1 MRVAAVV
8 FLLCLAGCDEPPVPP
23 AKTPAAPTPIGL
35 ADPVPSAPET
45 PAKPGQDAEALPDA
59 PKLDAA
65 NTHKPLTPDGA
76 LLVEV
81 APDPADAK
89 KTKAVRLLVQCVV
102 VSPRAPSLEVL
113 LCKSNTKEHEAILHT
128 AVDAKFLHS
137 GLVALGMNPG
147 SPVQFVDPKSGEA
160 KYVAASGAKVAVAVH
175 YRRAGKLHTHPAQEW
190 ITDVKTKKP
199 MAHEW
204 VFAGSRFFKDPDEP
218 TKAPYYGANGGDVI
232 AVSNFPDSMLDLP
245 VSVGSDNADLAFE
258 GAYDRV
264 PPPGSKVW
272 VILSRR

>member
-1 MRVAAVV
+1 MRIAAAV
-8 FLLCLAGCDEPPVPP
+8 FLLCLAGCDEPPAPSAV
-23 AKTPAAPTPIGL
+23 TPAPAAEAP
-35 ADPVPSAPET
+35 V
-45 PAKPGQDAEALPDA
+45 KPLGDAEALPDA
-59 PKLDAA
+59 PKADAA
-65 NTHKPLTPDGA
+65 NSHKPLARDGS
-76 LLVEV
+76 LLMEF

-89 KTKAVRLLVQCVV
+89 KTKAVRLLVQCTVV
-102 VSPRAPSLEVL
+102 APRAPSLEVL

-137 GLVALGMNPG
+137 GLVALDLNPG
-147 SPVQFVDPKSGEA
+147 APVQFVDPKSGEA
-160 KYVAASGAKVAVAVH
+160 KYVAASGPKVAVAVH
-175 YRRAGKLHTHPAQEW
+175 YRRAGKLHTHAAQEW
-190 ITDVKTKKP
+190 ITDTKTKKP

-204 VFAGSRFFKDPDEP
+204 VFAGSNFFKDPDEP

-245 VSVGSDNADLAFE
+245 VSVSSDNSDLAFE

-272 VILSRR
+272 LILSRR

>member
-1 MRVAAVV
+1 MRVVAVTL
-8 FLLCLAGCDEPPVPP
+8 LLCLVGCDDPPTPP
-23 AKTPAAPTPIGL
+23 TVAPTP
-35 ADPVPSAPET
+35 AVAQAA
-45 PAKPGQDAEALPDA
+45 AKPGTDAEALPDA
-59 PKLDAA
+59 PKADAA

-81 APDPADAK
+81 GPDPADAK
-89 KTKAVRLLVQCVV
+89 KTKPVRLLLKCTVV
-102 VSPRAPSLEVL
+102 APRAPSLEVL
-113 LCKSNTKEHEAILHT
+113 LCKTGTKEHEAILHA

-137 GLVALGMNPG
+137 GLVALGLNPG
-147 SPVQFVDPKSGEA
+147 KPVQFVDPKTGEA
-160 KYVAASGAKVAVAVH
+160 NYVAASGPKVAVTVH
-175 YRRAGKLHTHPAQEW
+175 YRRAGKLHTHAAQEW
-190 ITDVKTKKP
+190 VTDVKTKKP

-204 VFAGSRFFKDPDEP
+204 VFAGSSFFKDPDEP

-264 PPPGSKVW
+264 PPPGSKAW
-272 VILSRR
+272 LILAPR

>member
-1 MRVAAVV
+1 MRIAAVAL
-8 FLLCLAGCDEPPVPP
+8 LLCLAGCDEPPISTPT
-23 AKTPAAPTPIGL
+23 ASPAAPTV
-35 ADPVPSAPET
+35 APV
-45 PAKPGQDAEALPDA
+45 PAKPPADAEALPDA
-59 PKLDAA
+59 PKADAA
-65 NTHKPLTPDGA
+65 NMHKPLTPDGA

-81 APDPADAK
+81 GPDPADAK
-89 KTKAVRLLVQCVV
+89 KTKPVRLLVKCVV
-102 VSPRAPSLEVL
+102 VPRAPSLEVL
-113 LCKSNTKEHEAILHT
+113 LCKTNTKEHETILHT

-137 GLVALGMNPG
+137 GLVALGLNPG
-147 SPVQFVDPKSGEA
+147 KPVQFVDPKSGEA
-160 KYVAASGAKVAVAVH
+160 KYVAASGPKVAVTVH

-204 VFAGSRFFKDPDEP
+204 VFAGSSFFKDPDEP

-272 VILSRR
+272 LILAPR